1 MPWSGEAHRR
11 SASAHARGRA
21 DRRRSPEGRAAR
33 RPCRR
38 DWRTGSPPISRA
50 CSIRWCRCETRPR
63 QGRFREAST
72 LPGPARGLAFQLAEA
87 LGAIERH
94 SPALPHDVR
103 GAAQALRPFGVRVGW
118 QSVYLPRL
126 IKPAPAALSALLWA
140 IHAKLDRI
148 PPPPQPGL
156 TSFALNKNDEFEVPD
171 GFLAAAFYRR
181 LGTRAVRLD
190 ILERMETV
198 LADAAKRQEERRRG
212 HDRAGFPARLWSCG
226 CARAS
231 QRARLAPAGAR
242 GRKTARQRACSRSG
256 ERARHARIAKAPACA
271 HSPSSSDSP
280 FALLADLIDVD

>member
-1 MPWSGEAHRR
+1 MVELIADDLLKGELRDVCADAIGGLGGRPYRERAR
-11 SASAHARGRA
+11 SAGAAAKRGRGKDA
-21 DRRRSPEGRAAR
+21 SG
-33 RPCRR
+33 RR
-38 DWRTGSPPISRA
+38 DIARVPRAGLRSSSPKH
-50 CSIRWCRCETRPR
+50 W
-63 QGRFREAST
+63 AS
-72 LPGPARGLAFQLAEA
+72 
-87 LGAIERH
+87 IERH
-94 SPALPHDVR
+94 SPALPQDVR

-181 LGTRAVRLD
+181 LGARAVRLD

-198 LADAAKRQEERRRG
+198 LADAAKLKKNADEVMTVLVSLLGCGHADALALLNVLGWRRQV
-212 HDRAGFPARLWSCG
+212 RAAKDGDGKEPVPVW
-226 CARAS
+226 
-231 QRARLAPAGAR
+231 
-242 GRKTARQRACSRSG
+242 
-256 ERARHARIAKAPACA
+256 ERARHARPQKHQRGRTPVN
-271 HSPSSSDSP
+271 SDSP